1 MAVVRQIGLHGSK
14 LHFGLLDSLVESD
27 PVLSINV
34 RRAKEKITS
43 RYKKKKIDNSDQNTV
58 QELKKKINEIKNI
71 LDN

>member
-1 MAVVRQIGLHGSK
+1 M
-14 LHFGLLDSLVESD
+14 LDSLVESD

-34 RRAKEKITS
+34 RRAKEKITG